1 MSLTVEDRTVR
12 GPASDW
18 VVLTVGGCLDQET
31 AWMLRE
37 RLIRLLDE
45 GSRCFVLD
53 LEGVELL
60 DSTAWECSPA
70 ASHGLAESTARC
82 SWSAPES
89 RC

>member
-1 MSLTVEDRTVR
+1 MSLTVDDRTVR

-18 VVLTVGGCLDQET
+18 VVLTVRGCLDHET
-31 AWMLRE
+31 APLLRE
-37 RLIRLLDE
+37 RLIGLLDQ

-53 LEGVELL
+53 LDGVEFL
-60 DSTAWECSPA
+60 DSTGLGVLAGGLC
-70 ASHGLAESTARC
+70 GLAESTARC